1 MRPNKAVK
9 KAEISE
15 DLAEIFIGGWKMKYG
30 NFFEKVDKLIN
41 FGKNTDN

>member
-1 MRPNKAVK
+1 MLCK

-15 DLAEIFIGGWKMKYG
+15 DLAELSHFYRGLEMKYG

-41 FGKNTDN
+41 FGENTDN